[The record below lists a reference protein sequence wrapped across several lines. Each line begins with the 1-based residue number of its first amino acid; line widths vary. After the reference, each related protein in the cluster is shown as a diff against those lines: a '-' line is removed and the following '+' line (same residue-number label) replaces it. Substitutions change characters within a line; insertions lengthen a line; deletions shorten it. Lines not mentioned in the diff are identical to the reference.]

1 MIDVPYE
8 SNSRRVG
15 LVRVMTQEK
24 QELIDEQGKLI
35 EGLFPFIEVKSRC
48 IEDQPMGIHDAETER
63 IAGPKILNV
72 ARTLEGEGAE
82 VVIISCAADPA
93 LETVR
98 NELAIPVIGA
108 GSATA
113 AVAMNLG
120 RDIGVIGI
128 GQEVPE
134 AMAELLGDRL
144 VGYQRIEEVE
154 TALDLKSGDAR
165 ERVIRAARE
174 ITAQGKV
181 DVIALACSGLSA
193 LDVYNPI
200 EQEFGVYAVSPVLAS
215 GIQALYALMRHG
227 VGGGR

>member
-1 MIDVPYE
+1 MRDVTFAHDT
-8 SNSRRVG
+8 RRVG

-35 EGLFPFIEVKSRC
+35 EGLFPFMEVKSRC
-48 IEDQPMGIHDAETER
+48 IENQPRGIYDAETER
-63 IAGPKILNV
+63 IAGPKIVNV
-72 ARTLEGEGAE
+72 ARKLEGEGAE

-98 NELAIPVIGA
+98 NELPIPVIGT

-113 AVAMNLG
+113 AVALNLG
-120 RDIGVIGI
+120 RNIGVIGI

-144 VGYQRIEEVE
+144 VNYQRIEEVE

-165 ERVIRAARE
+165 ERVIKAARAV
-174 ITAQGKV
+174 TARGKV
-181 DVIALACSGLSA
+181 DVIALACAGLST
-193 LDVYNPI
+193 LDVDNTV
-200 EQEFGVYAVSPVLAS
+200 EQELGVYAVSPVIAS
-215 GIQALYALMRHG
+215 GIQALYALMRHR